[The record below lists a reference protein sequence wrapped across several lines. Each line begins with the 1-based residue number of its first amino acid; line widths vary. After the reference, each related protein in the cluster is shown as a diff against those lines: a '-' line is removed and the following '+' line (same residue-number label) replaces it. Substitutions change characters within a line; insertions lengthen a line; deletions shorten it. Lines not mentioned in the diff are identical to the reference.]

1 MSQTAFIKKGAELRH
16 RSAFF
21 KALLGRLNNRQL
33 LTRCNIASRRRGP
46 LLGTAWISP
55 NPPLTVAPEDRF
67 KAILQRCE
75 HIENAHHFTSLVEQ
89 YPYGTFIADVE
100 QTLNARQST
109 LRVSP

>member
-1 MSQTAFIKKGAELRH
+1 MSQTAFIKKGAEFRH

-21 KALLGRLNNRQL
+21 NALLGPLHRRQL
-33 LTRCNIASRRRGP
+33 LTRRNIASRRCGS
-46 LLGTAWISP
+46 LLGTAWKFP
-55 NPPLTVAPEDRF
+55 NPLFTVAPEDRS

-75 HIENAHHFTSLVEQ
+75 RIENAHHFTSLVEQ

-100 QTLNARQST
+100 QTLNARQAT